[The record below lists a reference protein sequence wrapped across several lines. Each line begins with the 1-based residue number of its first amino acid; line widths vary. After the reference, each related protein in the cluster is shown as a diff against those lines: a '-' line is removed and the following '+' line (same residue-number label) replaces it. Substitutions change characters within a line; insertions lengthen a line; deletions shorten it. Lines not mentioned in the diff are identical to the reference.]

1 VAIPER
7 NVILAGVRDLEPYQR
22 ERLDGSDLLSVPGS
36 IDPPSPEEAVAEL
49 SSRVSH
55 VYLHFDLDTI
65 DVAGARADEYAAPG
79 GPTADHVAECVQLVC
94 GRLPVAAAA
103 LTAYDPASDADGRTL
118 VAARAIAREIAR
130 GVRITR

>member
-1 VAIPER
+1 MAIPER

-36 IDPPSPEEAVAEL
+36 IDPSSLESAVAEL

-65 DVAGARADEYAAPG
+65 DVA
-79 GPTADHVAECVQLVC
+79 
-94 GRLPVAAAA
+94 AAA
-103 LTAYDPASDADGRTL
+103 LTAYDPASDADGRAL
-118 VAARAIAREIAR
+118 VAGQAIAREIAR